1 MSMQN
6 ETHGP
11 STGSYLV
18 GFILAVFFTLGSF
31 IPVMYGM
38 MESWAVSTKVAY
50 LIGMAIIQIVVQIVF
65 FLHLSSGP
73 DAKWNLNAL
82 WFAAI
87 CVFIIIGGTWWA
99 ISHLNYNMMGG
110 SGRVI
115 EPEISSRDGSSV
127 SEPLSNKDISVR
139 KQPEKIQG
147 SEVPMEHVPSTHSPV
162 DQIPGSEVPMEH
174 VPSTHSPVDQVPDS
188 EVPMEHVPSTHS
200 PVDQVPGSEVPMEH
214 VPSTHSPVDQIPGS
228 EVPMEHVPSTHS
240 PVDQVPGSEVPME
253 HVPSTHSPV
262 DQIPGSEVP
271 MEKVPSTQSP
281 VE

>member
-147 SEVPMEHVPSTHSPV
+147 SEVSMEQGVSTQTPV
-162 DQIPGSEVPMEH
+162 DQAPGSEMPMRQGLG
-174 VPSTHSPVDQVPDS
+174 TQTPVDQAPGS
-188 EVPMEHVPSTHS
+188 EMPMRQGLSTQT
-200 PVDQVPGSEVPMEH
+200 PVDQAPGSEMPMRQGLG
-214 VPSTHSPVDQIPGS
+214 TQTPVDQAPGS
-228 EVPMEHVPSTHS
+228 EMPMGQGLSTQT
-240 PVDQVPGSEVPME
+240 PVDQAPGSEMPMG
-253 HVPSTHSPV
+253 
-262 DQIPGSEVP
+262 QGL
-271 MEKVPSTQSP
+271 STQTP
-281 VE
+281 V

>member
-1 MSMQN
+1 MSVHN

-38 MESWAVSTKVAY
+38 MESWAISTKVAY
-50 LIGMAIIQIVVQIVF
+50 LIGMAIIQIIVQIVF
-65 FLHLSSGP
+65 FLHLNSGP
-73 DAKWNLNAL
+73 DAKWNLSAL

-115 EPEISSRDGSSV
+115 EPEISGKESSSV
-127 SEPLSNKDISVR
+127 SGKLNIQE
-139 KQPEKIQG
+139 PEKQSSDENMPVGQVPNPHDSVGQVPG
-147 SEVPMEHVPSTHSPV
+147 SEIPVGQEPNPHDSVGQVPGSEMPV
-162 DQIPGSEVPMEH
+162 GQEPNPHDSVGQIPGSEM
-174 VPSTHSPVDQVPDS
+174 PVGQVPNPHDS
-188 EVPMEHVPSTHS
+188 VG
-200 PVDQVPGSEVPMEH
+200 QVPGSEIPVGQVPNPQDS
-214 VPSTHSPVDQIPGS
+214 VG
-228 EVPMEHVPSTHS
+228 
-240 PVDQVPGSEVPME
+240 QVPGSEMPVGQVPNPQDSIGKMQD
-253 HVPSTHSPV
+253 VQT
-262 DQIPGSEVP
+262 
-271 MEKVPSTQSP
+271 P